1 MPNEVVILMKLK
13 TVSILI
19 LTVSVYIERM
29 FVVFVL

>member
-29 FVVFVL
+29 FVL